1 MSERPPGPTADAE
14 SADTGPRFVPSP
26 LLESLALDHLDPGY
40 RRAADRRT
48 EDPARSPAT
57 RRASFGWLLAG
68 TLVIGLL
75 LAVAFQNTRANSAGV
90 DEARGGLIDDV
101 TRAQQ
106 NAAVL
111 ESSVSELNDQLRSA
125 RAAAGGGALA
135 GVTALEQMN
144 ALLAVTGPGLRI
156 ALDDPEA
163 AAGNGAVLD
172 RDIQLLVNGLW
183 SAGAEAVAI
192 SGVRLRLTSAIR
204 QAGGAILVDNR
215 PVLWPMTI
223 EAIGDPSTLQQ
234 RFVSTPGYGRFT
246 SFEQLYGV
254 DFEVAAVGDLALPAA
269 AAVDARYI
277 EQPQATTASDPTTAV
292 TVTTTA
298 TPVPTIGT
306 ATTDA
311 ETTGTSVATR

>member
-1 MSERPPGPTADAE
+1 MSDRPVPPAAADPP
-14 SADTGPRFVPSP
+14 DGTRPRFVPPP
-26 LLESLALDHLDPGY
+26 LLESLASDHLDPGY
-40 RRAADRRT
+40 QRAADRRAAQ
-48 EDPARSPAT
+48 PGRSAST
-57 RRASFGWLLAG
+57 RASYGWLLAG

-90 DEARGGLIDDV
+90 DEARTGLLGDV

-106 NAAVL
+106 NASVL
-111 ESSVSELNDQLRSA
+111 ESSVSALNDELRAAQS
-125 RAAAGGGALA
+125 AAGGGALA
-135 GVTALEQMN
+135 GLTALEQMN

-156 ALDDPEA
+156 ALNDPEA
-163 AAGNGAVLD
+163 ATGNGAVLD

-192 SGVRLRLTSAIR
+192 GGVRLRLTSAIR

-234 RFVSTPGYGRFT
+234 QFVSTPGFGRFT
-246 SFEQLYGV
+246 SFVQLYDV
-254 DFEVAAVGDLALPAA
+254 EFDVAAVGDLSLPAA

-277 EQPQATTASDPTTAV
+277 EQPGTADPTPTAD
-292 TVTTTA
+292 
-298 TPVPTIGT
+298 TP
-306 ATTDA
+306 TTDA
-311 ETTGTSVATR
+311 PTTSAVASVAGTTTSTPTS